1 MKKRII
7 IILGIIVVIVI
18 AIIAI
23 IVIRKNNV
31 YKIVDIINNNS
42 NLPVKYMSKFDIEDT
57 NLQKYNK
64 LDNYMSKDY
73 TDEDISLSYYGY
85 PNDESE
91 YCLGS
96 IGLLTNK
103 YNILGITVGDNMKQA
118 ITKLEKYGFKLK
130 ESDDY
135 LEVTLKNNDFTIT
148 MEADTENSID
158 DKDNIVIEGIGI
170 KANSKYLGNRVY

>member
-1 MKKRII
+1 MNKKSI
-7 IILGIIVVIVI
+7 IILGVLGVITI

-31 YKIVDIINNNS
+31 YRIVDIINNNS
-42 NLPVKYMSKFDIEDT
+42 NLPIKYMSKLDT
-57 NLQKYNK
+57 ENLNLQKFNK

-73 TDEDISLSYYGY
+73 TDEDISFSYYGY
-85 PNDESE
+85 PDDESE
-91 YCLGS
+91 YYLGS

-103 YNILGITVGDNMKQA
+103 YNILGVTIGDNMKQS
-118 ITKLEKYGFKLK
+118 ITKLEKYGFKLE

-135 LEVTLKNNDFTIT
+135 LEVTLKYNDFTIT
-148 MEADTENSID
+148 MEANEENYEDT
-158 DKDNIVIEGIGI
+158 DNTVIEGIGI

>member
-1 MKKRII
+1 MKKKNI

-18 AIIAI
+18 VIIAI

-31 YKIVDIINNNS
+31 HKIADIINKNS
-42 NLPVKYMSKFDIEDT
+42 NLPIKYMSKFDTKDS
-57 NLQKYNK
+57 NLQKFNK
-64 LDNYMSKDY
+64 LDNYMSKDF
-73 TDEDISLSYYGY
+73 TDEDILLSYYGY

-103 YNILGITVGDNMKQA
+103 YNILGVTVGDNMKQA

-148 MEADTENSID
+148 MEADLENSID
-158 DKDNIVIEGIGI
+158 DKDNIVIEGIEI
-170 KANSKYLGNRVY
+170 KADSKYLGNRVY